1 MTTVFKTPAGEQA
14 VMALYDEAL
23 ARWPVPYETLTI
35 PTRHGETFVITSGDP
50 AAPPLVL
57 LHGAGSNST
66 VWAGDVAAYSAQYR
80 VYAADLPGEAGK
92 SAPNRPPWDSPAF
105 GEWLADVF
113 DALQV
118 EWAALLGISQ
128 GGWTALKFAT
138 AQPERVTRLV
148 LLCPGGVVPDRRSFL
163 PRAVGLMLLGR
174 WGLRRMTRLLFGE
187 QPAPDGVEEILVTV
201 SSHFKPRIGVLPV
214 FSDDELRRLTMPVYL
229 VGGDRDIIRDTTR
242 IAARLRA
249 LLPDVAVTIVPGAG
263 HAVIGVSERVLDF
276 LAGA

>member
-1 MTTVFKTPAGEQA
+1 M
-14 VMALYDEAL
+14 
-23 ARWPVPYETLTI
+23 
-35 PTRHGETFVITSGDP
+35 
-50 AAPPLVL
+50 
-57 LHGAGSNST
+57 
-66 VWAGDVAAYSAQYR
+66 
-80 VYAADLPGEAGK
+80 
-92 SAPNRPPWDSPAF
+92 
-105 GEWLADVF
+105 F